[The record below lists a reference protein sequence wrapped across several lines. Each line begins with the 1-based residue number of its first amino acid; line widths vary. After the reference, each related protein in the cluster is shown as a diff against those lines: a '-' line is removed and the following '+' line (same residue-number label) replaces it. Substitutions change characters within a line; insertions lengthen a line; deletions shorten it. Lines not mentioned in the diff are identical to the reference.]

1 MTGLERPER
10 SVVIRPGDLWEW
22 DGRTGYAETV
32 EVIAPAATLYVS
44 GQAGTD
50 DGANAGSLR
59 EQVRRASARVA
70 NRVEQA
76 GFRAAGIVSIRIY
89 TVDIDGIIAVY
100 DEVTAA
106 LAQWNSTP
114 ASVLVEVA
122 RLADPRMLVEVE
134 AVAVR

>member
-1 MTGLERPER
+1 
-10 SVVIRPGDLWEW
+10 
-22 DGRTGYAETV
+22 
-32 EVIAPAATLYVS
+32 
-44 GQAGTD
+44 
-50 DGANAGSLR
+50 
-59 EQVRRASARVA
+59 
-70 NRVEQA
+70 
-76 GFRAAGIVSIRIY
+76 VSIRIY